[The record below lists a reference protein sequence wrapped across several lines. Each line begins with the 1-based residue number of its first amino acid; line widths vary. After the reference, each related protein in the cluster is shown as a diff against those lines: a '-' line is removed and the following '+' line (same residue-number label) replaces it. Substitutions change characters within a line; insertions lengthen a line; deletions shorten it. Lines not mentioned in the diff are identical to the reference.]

1 MVSSLSNSIREPA
14 AIREVCSWH
23 RWNYEPSMS
32 RPCLL
37 DAGMSREVVS
47 SLSDT
52 IREPA
57 GIREVSVWISR
68 HL

>member
-1 MVSSLSNSIREPA
+1 
-14 AIREVCSWH
+14 
-23 RWNYEPSMS
+23 MS

-57 GIREVSVWISR
+57 GIHEPVIWHQWNYEPSMSR
-68 HL
+68 PCPDGGVIV